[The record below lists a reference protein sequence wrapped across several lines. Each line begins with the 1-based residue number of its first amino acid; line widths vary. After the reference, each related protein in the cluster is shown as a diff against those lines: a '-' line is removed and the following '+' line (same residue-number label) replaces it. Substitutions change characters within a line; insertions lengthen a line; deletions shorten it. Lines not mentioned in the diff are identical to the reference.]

1 MLVSNSS
8 SQEEGQKK
16 ESNSKKSLITSALKL
31 FFASA
36 FVFCTAQLSV
46 AQNGLKYEPYSF
58 NIENRTP
65 SKLLKDDNQSLKD
78 KKHGKKQKITTLD
91 NSTFSATT
99 FLTNNKPFTNQTFY
113 YYSDSDTLKWNAHQL
128 KESMFS
134 IAGAPPSVERLIVG
148 SPLTPS
154 DSSDLQDQK
163 RFSYHLLADFISY
176 VSGQPVEYLNEIEE
190 IVSEEALMVDA
201 DLFFDHQDST
211 IELLEG
217 IDLGGNFRNAL
228 SDEEMAA
235 RMKAIENKVAFTYTP
250 EVRNYIEKYGVK
262 YYTYT
267 TTLIAKSNEYFPLFE
282 KILKEYDMPEELKYL
297 VVVESA
303 FKTQVK
309 SHAGAVGLWQFM
321 PRTGKVFGLDQNFYI
336 DERMDPTASTIAA
349 CKYLKYLNNFF
360 KGDWQLA
367 LAAYNCGPGN
377 VQKAMRR
384 SGKNTFWGIYDY
396 LPKETRAYVPLYTAY
411 AYLFNYAE
419 DHGMVVEEPIYAVEY
434 DTVFVSQYVN
444 LDKLADELRMCAT
457 DLKAMNPEAKMGIIP
472 HYAKQHPIRIPK
484 NRSEFF
490 WKSQEEILFACQ
502 NQNYRSSNSTAS
514 QTASIS
520 SYKNTRVSNTTTEQT
535 YTASAKSTTTKTYS
549 SKTSG
554 NKSYHTVRRGETLG
568 GIALKYNTSITS
580 LRRWNGISGSRIN
593 MGQKLVMYGTKSG
606 TKSSSTDSNVI
617 ASNTN
622 STSSKKSVSSTS
634 SKSLSYHVVKYGDT
648 LWGIA
653 NNAGITVSRLK
664 ELNNLRSDKLNI
676 GQKLKVL

>member
-1 MLVSNSS
+1 MLTSNSS

-16 ESNSKKSLITSALKL
+16 ESNSSKSTITSALKL
-31 FFASA
+31 FFTSA

-46 AQNGLKYEPYSF
+46 AQNGLKYEPYNFTIKNTIS
-58 NIENRTP
+58 
-65 SKLLKDDNQSLKD
+65 SVVVDDDNQTVKI
-78 KKHGKKQKITTLD
+78 KKQETNALKNTALSEI
-91 NSTFSATT
+91 T

-113 YYSDSDTLKWNAHQL
+113 YYSDSDTAKWNSHQL

-134 IAGAPPSVERLIVG
+134 PAGAPPSVERLIVG

-163 RFSYHLLADFISY
+163 RFSYHLLADFVSY

-190 IVSEEALMVDA
+190 IVSDEAFMVDSE
-201 DLFFDHQDST
+201 LFFDHQDST
-211 IELLEG
+211 TELLDG
-217 IDLGGNFRNAL
+217 IDLANNFRNAL
-228 SDEEMAA
+228 SDEDIAA
-235 RMKAIENKVAFTYTP
+235 RLKAIENKVAFTYTP

-267 TTLIAKSNEYFPLFE
+267 NTLIAKSNEYFPLFE
-282 KILKEYDMPEELKYL
+282 KILKEHDMPEELKYL

-349 CKYLKYLNNFF
+349 CKYLKYLSNFF

-384 SGKNTFWGIYDY
+384 SGKNTFWGIYNY

-419 DHGMVVEEPIYAVEY
+419 DHGMVVEEPIYAIEY
-434 DTVFVSQYVN
+434 DTIFVSQYVN
-444 LDKLADELRMCAT
+444 LDKLADELRMCST
-457 DLKAMNPEAKMGIIP
+457 DLKAMNPEAKVGIIP
-472 HYAKQHPIRIPK
+472 HYSKEHPIRIPK
-484 NRSEFF
+484 NRSQFF
-490 WKSQEEILFACQ
+490 WKSQEEILVACQ
-502 NQNYRSSNSTAS
+502 NKNYKSSNSTAS
-514 QTASIS
+514 HTASIS
-520 SYKNTRVSNTTTEQT
+520 SYKNTKVFNGTTAQS
-535 YTASAKSTTTKTYS
+535 YTASAKSTTKKTYS
-549 SKTSG
+549 SKSSG
-554 NKSYHTVRRGETLG
+554 SKSYHTVQRGETLG
-568 GIALKYNTSITS
+568 GIAAKYSTSITS
-580 LRRWNGISGSRIN
+580 LRRWNGISDSRIN
-593 MGQKLVMYGTKSG
+593 TGQKIVMYGV
-606 TKSSSTDSNVI
+606 KSSSN
-617 ASNTN
+617 SNTTA
-622 STSSKKSVSSTS
+622 SSKGTTSSTKLITSTS
-634 SKSLSYHVVKYGDT
+634 SKSSSSYHVVKYGDT

-676 GQKLKVL
+676 GQKLKVM

>member
-8 SQEEGQKK
+8 SQEEAQKK
-16 ESNSKKSLITSALKL
+16 ESNSTFTRTTSALKL
-31 FFASA
+31 FLASA
-36 FVFCTAQLSV
+36 LVFCTAGFSV
-46 AQNGLKYEPYSF
+46 AQNGLKYEPHNF
-58 NIENRTP
+58 TIENTIP
-65 SKLLKDDNQSLKD
+65 IVLNDDNHTISNKKPEIETLKN
-78 KKHGKKQKITTLD
+78 IIFLE
-91 NSTFSATT
+91 NTFI
-99 FLTNNKPFTNQTFY
+99 TNNKPFTNQTLY
-113 YYSDSDTLKWNAHQL
+113 YHSYSDTLKWNSHQL

-134 IAGAPPSVERLIVG
+134 PAGAPPSIERLIVG

-163 RFSYHLLADFISY
+163 RFSYHLLADFVSY
-176 VSGQPVEYLNEIEE
+176 VGGQPVEYLKEIEE
-190 IVSEEALMVDA
+190 IVSDESFMVNS

-228 SDEEMAA
+228 SDEEMAI
-235 RMKAIENKVAFTYTP
+235 RLKAIENKVAFTYTP

-321 PRTGKVFGLDQNFYI
+321 PRTGKVFGLDQSFYI

-349 CKYLKYLNNFF
+349 CKYLKYLSNFF

-384 SGKNTFWGIYDY
+384 SGKTTFWGIYDY

-419 DHGMVVEEPIYAVEY
+419 DHGMVVEEPIYAIEY

-457 DLKAMNPEAKMGIIP
+457 DLKAMNPEAKVGIIP
-472 HYAKQHPIRIPK
+472 HYAKEHPIRIPK

-490 WKSQEEILFACQ
+490 WKSQEEILIACQ
-502 NQNYRSSNSTAS
+502 NKNYKSNSSTAS
-514 QTASIS
+514 HTASIS
-520 SYKNTRVSNTTTEQT
+520 SYKNTKVSSTTTAQSYTASEKSANTTTK
-535 YTASAKSTTTKTYS
+535 KSYS
-549 SKTSG
+549 SKSSA

-568 GIALKYNTSITS
+568 GIAVKYNTSITS
-580 LRRWNGISGSRIN
+580 LRSWNKISGSRIN
-593 MGQKLVMYGTKSG
+593 TGQKIVMYGVKGSSSNSVTASNNS
-606 TKSSSTDSNVI
+606 TTSSST
-617 ASNTN
+617 A
-622 STSSKKSVSSTS
+622 STS
-634 SKSLSYHVVKYGDT
+634 SKSSSSYHVVKYGDT

-664 ELNNLRSDKLNI
+664 ELNNLRTDKLNI

>member
-1 MLVSNSS
+1 MLISKPST
-8 SQEEGQKK
+8 QKK
-16 ESNSKKSLITSALKL
+16 ETSSSSLIKSTATLKL

-36 FVFCTAQLSV
+36 FVFCTAGFSV
-46 AQNGLKYEPYSF
+46 AQNGLKYEPF
-58 NIENRTP
+58 NFTLENTT
-65 SKLLKDDNQSLKD
+65 SSTTLNDDLIVDNKGLN
-78 KKHGKKQKITTLD
+78 KKQNKTPLK
-91 NSTFSATT
+91 NNVFLETT
-99 FLTNNKPFTNQTFY
+99 FLTNNKPFTNQTFH
-113 YYSDSDTLKWNAHQL
+113 YYSDSDTVKWNSHQL

-134 IAGAPPSVERLIVG
+134 PAGMPPAVERLIVG
-148 SPLTPS
+148 TPLTPS

-163 RFSYHLLADFISY
+163 RFSYHLLADFVSY
-176 VSGQPVEYLNEIEE
+176 ISGQPVEYLNEIEE
-190 IVSEEALMVDA
+190 IVSDEALMVDA
-201 DLFFDHQDST
+201 ELFFDHQDST

-217 IDLGGNFRNAL
+217 IDLAGNFRNAL
-228 SDEEMAA
+228 SDEEMAT
-235 RMKAIENKVAFTYTP
+235 RLKAIENQVAFTYTP

-267 TTLIAKSNEYFPLFE
+267 NTLIAKSNEYFPLFE
-282 KILKEYDMPEELKYL
+282 KILKEHDMPEELKYL

-321 PRTGKVFGLDQNFYI
+321 PRTGKVFGLDQNLYI

-419 DHGMVVEEPIYAVEY
+419 DHAMVVEDPIYAIEY

-457 DLKAMNPEAKMGIIP
+457 DLKAMNPEAKKGIIP
-472 HYAKQHPIRIPK
+472 SSSKEHPIRIPK
-484 NRSEFF
+484 NRATFF
-490 WKSQEEILFACQ
+490 WKSQEQILLACQ
-502 NQNYRSSNSTAS
+502 NSNYRSANSTAS
-514 QTASIS
+514 HTASIS
-520 SYKNTRVSNTTTEQT
+520 SYKNTKVSSATTAQS
-535 YTASAKSTTTKTYS
+535 YTASAKSNPTVAKMYS
-549 SKTSG
+549 SKSSG
-554 NKSYHTVRRGETLG
+554 NKSYHTVKRGETLG
-568 GIALKYNTSITS
+568 GIAVKYNTSIAS
-580 LRRWNGISGSRIN
+580 IRSWNGIAGSKIN
-593 MGQKLVMYGTKSG
+593 MGQKLVMYGVKQG
-606 TKSSSTDSNVI
+606 
-617 ASNTN
+617 
-622 STSSKKSVSSTS
+622 SVSSSDVVASNQNSDS
-634 SKSLSYHVVKYGDT
+634 SKSTLSVSTKSTSYHVVRQGDT

-653 NNAGITVSRLK
+653 NNAGLTVSKLK
-664 ELNNLRSDKLNI
+664 QLNNLRSDKLNV
-676 GQKLKVL
+676 GQKLKVM